1 VSDPVF
7 LVEALPGGADFVLD
21 GPEGHPAADVQR
33 LRPGETLLLSDGS
46 GGLAAARVT
55 AAERGVLTLE
65 ILERRTVPAPDPKL
79 TVVQA
84 LPKGDRGERAVQMLT
99 EIGVDEIIPWA
110 ASRSITQW
118 KGPRGEKARAK
129 WAATAREASK
139 QARRAHLAH
148 VAELHTTKRL
158 VERLGRAEQVLVL
171 HEEATAPLSRVE
183 LAATGE
189 IAVVIGPEGSISPD
203 ELAALTAVDG
213 PSRKYGGEPIRLGET
228 VLRTSTAGPAAL
240 AVLQARLGRW

>member
-1 VSDPVF
+1 MDPVF
-7 LVEALPGGADFVLD
+7 LVDALPESAHSVLD
-21 GPEGHPAADVQR
+21 GPEGHHAADVQR
-33 LRPGETLLLSDGS
+33 IRPGETLTLADGA
-46 GGLAAARVT
+46 GGLARARVT
-55 AAERGVLTLE
+55 AAERGSLTLE

-99 EIGVDEIIPWA
+99 EIGVDEVIPWS

-118 KGPRGEKARAK
+118 KGPRGEKARGK
-129 WAATAREASK
+129 WAATAREAAK

-148 VAELHTTKRL
+148 VAELHTTKQLLARL
-158 VERLGRAEQVLVL
+158 REAARVLVL
-171 HEEATAPLSRVE
+171 HEEATAPLSGVE
-183 LAATGE
+183 LAGTGE
-189 IAVVIGPEGSISPD
+189 IALVIGPEGSISPD
-203 ELAALTAVDG
+203 ELAALAEF
-213 PSRKYGGEPIRLGET
+213 GEPIRMGRT

>member
-1 VSDPVF
+1 MSDPVF
-7 LVEALPGGADFVLD
+7 LVDAVPAAGAFVLD
-21 GPEGHPAADVQR
+21 GPEGHHAADVQR
-33 LRPGETLLLSDGS
+33 LKPGETLALADGS
-46 GGLAAARVT
+46 GTVASARVT
-55 AAERGVLTLE
+55 AAERGSLTLE

-118 KGPRGEKARAK
+118 KGPRGDKARAK
-129 WAATAREASK
+129 WVATAREATK
-139 QARRAHLAH
+139 QARRAHLAR
-148 VAELHTTKRL
+148 VAELHTTKQLVARL
-158 VERLGRAEQVLVL
+158 REAAQVLVL
-171 HEEATAPLSRVE
+171 HEAAGAPLSKVD
-183 LAATGE
+183 LAETGE
-189 IAVVIGPEGSISPD
+189 IAIVVGPEGSISPD
-203 ELAALTAVDG
+203 ELAALNEVG
-213 PSRKYGGEPIRLGET
+213 QPIRLGET